1 MANSTPAADIA
12 GPITLTFSEQ
22 VAAPSR
28 RISRAAPALGG
39 AQG

>member
-1 MANSTPAADIA
+1 MENFTAASDIA

-22 VAAPSR
+22 VAQLGPR
-28 RISRAAPALGG
+28 VSRAAPALGG